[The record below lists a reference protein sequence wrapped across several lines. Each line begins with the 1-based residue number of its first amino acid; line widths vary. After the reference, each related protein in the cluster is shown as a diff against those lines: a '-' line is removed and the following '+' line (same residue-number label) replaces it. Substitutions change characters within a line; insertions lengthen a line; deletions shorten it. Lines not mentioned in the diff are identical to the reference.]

1 MCFKSTLR
9 LHYIPLCLLE
19 NHYGVIKSSVV
30 SQMNMEFSSVSDCWA
45 LPSCLLRLSTFV
57 MVKRYSCRENA
68 QQMAVASDASSL
80 LGCSLTPKLGLSVNA
95 GVKLTPFK
103 QHGSGL
109 LSDKIHLLRK

>member
-19 NHYGVIKSSVV
+19 NHYGAIKSSVV

-45 LPSCLLRLSTFV
+45 LPSCLLRLSIFV

-103 QHGSGL
+103 QRGPGL
-109 LSDKIHLLRK
+109 LSDKIHLLQK